1 MKKEADRIRRWRE
14 RKKAEG
20 KSSFTVV
27 LSQQAREI
35 LAEEKGKTGESYAV
49 IMEKALLGL
58 KRQGYTPPV
67 LRHFPR
73 REEVLARA
81 SAQNPPPAPAAG
93 RKGDQPRI
101 LIDDLANYPSLEDID
116 VLLLACTHY
125 PLIRAEIE
133 SHYGG
138 TVRVLD
144 ATEYT
149 ARALRNAL
157 ADRNQ
162 LSAGKKE
169 ADHFYVSDYSENF
182 ARTTRLFYTEKT
194 VLERCNIWNDP
205 T

>member
-67 LRHFPR
+67 LRHLPR

-101 LIDDLANYPSLEDID
+101 LIDDLANYPSLEDIEREQAAKEPNGTYD
-116 VLLLACTHY
+116 TRVGEGLIARLLRSS
-125 PLIRAEIE
+125 PGPFGR
-133 SHYGG
+133 
-138 TVRVLD
+138 R
-144 ATEYT
+144 
-149 ARALRNAL
+149 
-157 ADRNQ
+157 
-162 LSAGKKE
+162 KKW
-169 ADHFYVSDYSENF
+169 F
-182 ARTTRLFYTEKT
+182 R
-194 VLERCNIWNDP
+194 
-205 T
+205 